1 MALMVALTVKPAGGG
16 VVREV
21 IVHLPEQ
28 PELGEL
34 IELPDG
40 TRVTVDRVE
49 PSSRAGIDAEVS
61 ATRYS

>member
-1 MALMVALTVKPAGGG
+1 VAR
-16 VVREV
+16 REI

-28 PELGEL
+28 PEPGEI

-49 PSSRAGIDAEVS
+49 PSSPS
-61 ATRYS
+61 ASPK